1 VEHAERMEDMKKH
14 ATIIIGKAQ
23 DNNNTWEN

>member
-1 VEHAERMEDMKKH
+1 MRSVEHAERMEDMKKH

-23 DNNNTWEN
+23 DNNNT